1 MSAASRRILLAV
13 PALLAG
19 PVATRAQPASWAPD
33 RPLRWILGYPPG
45 GGSDLIARL
54 LAQSMGG
61 RLGQPVVVENR
72 PGGGAVLASEAAAR
86 AAPDGHT
93 LFTGDNGILVFNPFL
108 YARLPYDPTRDFR
121 AVGGLARFQL
131 LVLVPEASPIRAL
144 SDLRGRAGLN
154 YGSSGVG
161 SPHHLATARLLREA
175 GAGEATHIPYRG
187 GAAVMTDLIAGRIE
201 VALIDT
207 AAALPQI
214 RDGRIRAIAICSA
227 ARLPALTAVPT
238 AAEAGLEGFTAHAW
252 QGLVVPTGTPDMA
265 VARLSAELAA
275 ALADPAVLARLQAVG
290 IEPMTLDAASFTAM
304 LAAER
309 AVWGPLIQ
317 QLGVRLD
324 G

>member
-1 MSAASRRILLAV
+1 MNAASRRILLAV

-19 PVATRAQPASWAPD
+19 PVATRGQPASWAPE

-54 LAQSMGG
+54 LAQSMAG
-61 RLGQPVVVENR
+61 RLGQPVLVENR

-108 YARLPYDPTRDFR
+108 YTRLPYDPVRDFR
-121 AVGGLARFQL
+121 AIGGLARFQL

-144 SDLRGRAGLN
+144 ADLRGRSGLN

-175 GAGEATHIPYRG
+175 GAGEAAHIPYRG
-187 GAAVMTDLIAGRIE
+187 GAAVMTDLVAGRIDL
-201 VALIDT
+201 ALIDT

-214 RDGRIRAIAICSA
+214 REGHIRAIALCSPE
-227 ARLPALTAVPT
+227 RLSALPAVPT
-238 AAEAGLEGFTAHAW
+238 AAEAGLPGFTAHAW
-252 QGLVVPTGTPDMA
+252 QGLVVPAGTPDA
-265 VARLSAELAA
+265 AAARLSAELAA
-275 ALADPAVLARLQAVG
+275 ALADAAVLARLQAVG
-290 IEPMTLDAASFTAM
+290 IEPMALDAAGFTAM

-309 AVWGPLIQ
+309 ALWGPLIRQ
-317 QLGVRLD
+317 MGVRLD